1 MKTSSTWNYRTIVS
15 RFMMGLA
22 LTIMIGIMDV
32 APAIAKDHYKGE
44 HDNGRYGYRGR
55 GYEHGGRG
63 YYRNPYVHGQPA
75 YRPYGYSYGYRG
87 VVYAPP
93 PVIYAP
99 PPPPGIGIFFPP
111 IIIHP

>member
-1 MKTSSTWNYRTIVS
+1 MKTSNAWNYGTIIG
-15 RFMMGLA
+15 RIMMGLV
-22 LTIMIGIMDV
+22 LTIMVVSMNV
-32 APAIAKDHYKGE
+32 APALAKDKYKGR
-44 HDNGRYGYRGR
+44 HDNGRYDHRGR
-55 GYEHGGRG
+55 GYE
-63 YYRNPYVHGQPA
+63 RNPYVHGQPL

-87 VVYAPP
+87 RVYAPP